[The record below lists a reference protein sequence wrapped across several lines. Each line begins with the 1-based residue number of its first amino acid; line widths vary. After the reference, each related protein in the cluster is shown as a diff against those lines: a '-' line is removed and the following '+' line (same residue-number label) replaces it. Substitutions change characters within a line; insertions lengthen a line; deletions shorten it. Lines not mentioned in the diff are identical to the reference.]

1 MLKTAFFCDI
11 YGYCRK
17 PISPQQVLGTRCITN
32 YYVYWIIEYSFNKQS
47 DYILIL
53 KSKHVCNFYLEF
65 QNQRSNWQTS
75 KLKCFELSF
84 IKFMMPKH
92 TSQWAK
98 HRLGF
103 KREYQGGWK
112 KALQEWK
119 YSIHVKCFPFSNF
132 SSYLV
137 HCHLNLFL
145 FINSSSNHFGL
156 CLWWFLVATAVLT
169 TLWRSPQVVVY
180 IIPTLSQWSASNTSN
195 SKIIQVQI

>member
-1 MLKTAFFCDI
+1 M
-11 YGYCRK
+11 
-17 PISPQQVLGTRCITN
+17 GTRCITN

-156 CLWWFLVATAVLT
+156 CLWWFLVACCYCCPYYFMKKSTSSGLYYTYFVT
-169 TLWRSPQVVVY
+169 VICQQY
-180 IIPTLSQWSASNTSN
+180 I
-195 SKIIQVQI
+195 

>member
-1 MLKTAFFCDI
+1 
-11 YGYCRK
+11 
-17 PISPQQVLGTRCITN
+17 
-32 YYVYWIIEYSFNKQS
+32 
-47 DYILIL
+47 
-53 KSKHVCNFYLEF
+53 
-65 QNQRSNWQTS
+65 
-75 KLKCFELSF
+75 
-84 IKFMMPKH
+84 MMPKH

-156 CLWWFLVATAVLT
+156 CLWWFLVACCYCCPYYFMKKSTSSGLYYTYLLCHSDLPAIHLI
-169 TLWRSPQVVVY
+169 LKLYKFRSNVKKMFNY
-180 IIPTLSQWSASNTSN
+180 
-195 SKIIQVQI
+195 